1 MHVFKEQHLTNADQ
15 PAVTVYTK
23 PACAQ
28 CRMTTKWLD
37 KNHIYYKLVD
47 VTKNP
52 EALEHILGLGYMAA
66 PVVQV
71 DEDIHW
77 SGFRPDCLN
86 EYVRESDPRGNG

>member
-1 MHVFKEQHLTNADQ
+1 MSKAAE

-37 KNHIYYKLVD
+37 KNHIHYKLID

-52 EALEHILGLGYMAA
+52 EALQHILDLGYLAA

-71 DEDIHW
+71 DDKTHW
-77 SGFRPDCLN
+77 SGFRPDLLN
-86 EYVRESDPRGNG
+86 EHVKESDPRANG